1 MWPVGSRPPGPSRAL
16 LLAACLLS
24 PAPSLSSPRPA
35 ISLDLDGQALRAYTT
50 KKGKINT
57 PLPTSPI

>member
-1 MWPVGSRPPGPSRAL
+1 MLFVLAL

-50 KKGKINT
+50 KKGKIDT
-57 PLPTSPI
+57 PLPTSSI